1 MNWFFTLR
9 YVKNKYR
16 QSILE
21 QRKALSIQEQLDLSS
36 KIQEKFFSFFPWK
49 NIQVLGAYMPINN
62 EVNLES
68 LFQDRANENL
78 ITTVPMIA
86 ENDSMQL
93 ITLDFEKKL
102 ALNKFNIPE
111 PLDGEV
117 IEVAQHDLIIVP
129 ALGVDRYGFRLG
141 YGGGYYDKFLMPIM
155 KSKRRPKI
163 IGLLYDFQFINTEI
177 SERHDIRFDFVFSET
192 NIKNFT

>member
-1 MNWFFTLR
+1 
-9 YVKNKYR
+9 
-16 QSILE
+16 
-21 QRKALSIQEQLDLSS
+21 
-36 KIQEKFFSFFPWK
+36 
-49 NIQVLGAYMPINN
+49 
-62 EVNLES
+62 
-68 LFQDRANENL
+68 
-78 ITTVPMIA
+78 
-86 ENDSMQL
+86 
-93 ITLDFEKKL
+93 
-102 ALNKFNIPE
+102 
-111 PLDGEV
+111 
-117 IEVAQHDLIIVP
+117 VP